1 MFLTISINFHKP
13 ISVEYIFSIAG
24 VFTVAHIEMD
34 TIHVYCAQYTD
45 GILLVMHFV
54 LVVECFLCKVI
65 FGQTTSGSDS
75 CELPAK
81 RTWNPYGPETADR
94 RPLKEQCGTPK
105 HY

>member
-1 MFLTISINFHKP
+1 MLHAKACSDWKTCQA
-13 ISVEYIFSIAG
+13 VG
-24 VFTVAHIEMD
+24 VQKRNQTDIEMD
-34 TIHVYCAQYTD
+34 ATHVYCAQYTD